1 MIAGGNYLLVL
12 VAGNGGLLFRV
23 FPSAGRKKPPCE
35 EAQMKRYISVAMPNS
50 MKILAALVMLAAPVF
65 AGPPL
70 VCHPINIGT
79 AHSLPWTSTTWNL
92 SGDERYDV
100 NHLVADTFALLGPDT
115 PVLVRMET
123 IRRAALYSQNNA
135 AIAGEL
141 LAGLEAR
148 AAIGEHDALAAF
160 DYGYLI
166 ETYRQLE
173 MAFRMSRGEKH
184 RGDWVNP
191 AAGLDGY
198 AWVKK
203 AIGMRGR
210 DAEMEFAAAL
220 ITTEN
225 SKQDYREHV
234 EKARAG
240 MKKDPLLAEN
250 VAGDF

>member
-1 MIAGGNYLLVL
+1 
-12 VAGNGGLLFRV
+12 
-23 FPSAGRKKPPCE
+23 
-35 EAQMKRYISVAMPNS
+35 MKRHISISTKMS
-50 MKILAALVMLAAPVF
+50 LTMLATFVMLTAPAF

-70 VCHPINIGT
+70 VCHPISIGS
-79 AHSLPWTSTTWNL
+79 AQSLPWTSTTWNL
-92 SGDERYDV
+92 SGDEAYDV
-100 NHLVADTFALLGPDT
+100 SHLVADTSALLGPDT

-123 IRRAALYSQNNA
+123 IRRAALYSQNSP
-135 AIAGEL
+135 AISKSL
-141 LAGLEAR
+141 LAVLASR
-148 AAIGEHDALAAF
+148 ATNNERDALAAF

-173 MAFRMSRGEKH
+173 MAFQMSRGEKH

-203 AIGMRGR
+203 AISIRDG

-225 SKQDYREHV
+225 SKQDYQEHV
-234 EKARAG
+234 QKAKAG
-240 MKKDPLLAEN
+240 TKEDPLLAQN
-250 VAGDF
+250 VAGHF

>member
-1 MIAGGNYLLVL
+1 
-12 VAGNGGLLFRV
+12 
-23 FPSAGRKKPPCE
+23 
-35 EAQMKRYISVAMPNS
+35 MKRYILGAMGKS
-50 MKILAALVMLAAPVF
+50 MKILAAIVLLAAPVF

-70 VCHPINIGT
+70 VCHPSNIGS
-79 AHSLPWTSTTWNL
+79 ARSLPWNSTTWIP
-92 SGDERYDV
+92 SGDEGYDV
-100 NHLVADTFALLGPDT
+100 SHLVADALGLLGPDT

-135 AIAGEL
+135 LVAREL
-141 LAGLEAR
+141 LAGLKAR
-148 AAIGEHDALAAF
+148 ATIGEHDALAAF

-173 MAFRMSRGEKH
+173 MAFRMSRAERH

-191 AAGLDGY
+191 AAALDGY

-225 SKQDYREHV
+225 SKQDYQEHV
-234 EKARAG
+234 AKAKDG
-240 MKKDPLLAEN
+240 MKEDPLLAQN
-250 VAGDF
+250 VANHF

>member
-1 MIAGGNYLLVL
+1 
-12 VAGNGGLLFRV
+12 
-23 FPSAGRKKPPCE
+23 
-35 EAQMKRYISVAMPNS
+35 MKSYISRAMQNS
-50 MKILAALVMLAAPVF
+50 MKILAVMVMLAAPVF

-70 VCHPINIGT
+70 VCHPINIGS
-79 AHSLPWTSTTWNL
+79 AQSLPRTSGTWNL
-92 SGDERYDV
+92 SGGESYDV
-100 NHLVADTFALLGPDT
+100 SHLVTDALTLLGPDT
-115 PVLVRMET
+115 AVLVRMET

-135 AIAGEL
+135 AVAREL
-141 LAGLEAR
+141 LAGLQAR
-148 AAIGEHDALAAF
+148 AAGDQHDALAAF

-173 MAFRMSRGEKH
+173 MAFRLSRGGANH
-184 RGDWVNP
+184 GDGANP

-225 SKQDYREHV
+225 SKQDYQEHV
-234 EKARAG
+234 AKAKAG
-240 MKKDPLLAEN
+240 MKEDPLLAQN
-250 VAGDF
+250 VASHF

>member
-1 MIAGGNYLLVL
+1 LSDIWLVNNALLS
-12 VAGNGGLLFRV
+12 GV
-23 FPSAGRKKPPCE
+23 FPSAGRKNYQE
-35 EAQMKRYISVAMPNS
+35 MTQMKRYIAVGIRNAMQV
-50 MKILAALVMLAAPVF
+50 LAVLVMLAAPVF

-70 VCHPINIGT
+70 VCHPINIGS
-79 AHSLPWTSTTWNL
+79 ARSLPWTSTSWNL
-92 SGDERYDV
+92 SGNESYDV
-100 NHLVADTFALLGPDT
+100 SHLVADTAVLLGSNT
-115 PVLVRMET
+115 LVLVRMET

-135 AIAGEL
+135 TVARDL

-148 AAIGEHDALAAF
+148 AASGAHDSLAAF

-173 MAFRMSRGEKH
+173 MAFRMSRGGNN

-203 AIGMRGR
+203 AIGARGG
-210 DAEMEFAAAL
+210 DSEMEFAAAL

-240 MKKDPLLAEN
+240 MKEDPLLAEN
-250 VAGDF
+250 VAGHF

>member
-1 MIAGGNYLLVL
+1 
-12 VAGNGGLLFRV
+12 
-23 FPSAGRKKPPCE
+23 
-35 EAQMKRYISVAMPNS
+35 MKRNISVAKQNS
-50 MKILAALVMLAAPVF
+50 MKILVALVMLAAPVF

-70 VCHPINIGT
+70 VCHPINIGS
-79 AHSLPWTSTTWNL
+79 ARSLPWTSTSWNL
-92 SGDERYDV
+92 SGNESYDV
-100 NHLVADTFALLGPDT
+100 RHLVADTAALLGPDS

-123 IRRAALYSQNNA
+123 IRRAALYSQNNWSVA
-135 AIAGEL
+135 REL
-141 LAGLEAR
+141 LAEFEAR
-148 AAIGEHDALAAF
+148 AASDEHDTLAAF

-173 MAFRMSRGEKH
+173 LAFRMSRGENH

-203 AIGMRGR
+203 AIGARGG

-225 SKQDYREHV
+225 FTQDYQRHV
-234 EKARAG
+234 AKARAG
-240 MKKDPLLAEN
+240 MKEDPLLAEN
-250 VAGDF
+250 VTGHF

>member
-1 MIAGGNYLLVL
+1 
-12 VAGNGGLLFRV
+12 
-23 FPSAGRKKPPCE
+23 
-35 EAQMKRYISVAMPNS
+35 MKRYVSHAMQNS
-50 MKILAALVMLAAPVF
+50 MKALAVFVMMAAPVF

-70 VCHPINIGT
+70 VCHPINIGS
-79 AHSLPWTSTTWNL
+79 AQSLPWTSATWNL
-92 SGDERYDV
+92 SGGVNYDV
-100 NHLVADTFALLGPDT
+100 SHLVAGTLALLGPEA

-135 AIAGEL
+135 AVAREL

-148 AAIGEHDALAAF
+148 VTHGQHDALADF

-166 ETYRQLE
+166 ETYRQLD
-173 MAFRMSRGEKH
+173 MALRMSRGAGS
-184 RGDWVNP
+184 RAGWVNP

-203 AIGMRGR
+203 AIGMRER

-225 SKQDYREHV
+225 SKQDYPEHV

-240 MKKDPLLAEN
+240 MKEDPLLAQN
-250 VAGDF
+250 VATHF